1 MTQPKT
7 RWAILAPT
15 FGDARDTCIEGES
28 GIQSTLN
35 RYGAIQGYNRSQGQI
50 RLRNGSIIQ
59 AFSAEEPERLRGPQH
74 NGAWCF
80 IPGTLIRTP
89 NGLVPIESLNV
100 GDLVETSTGVH
111 PVLEVGSRIAELWQL
126 TFDGGSLIGSGDHPV
141 MTARGWVPLAGAW
154 IDDILCLW
162 TDDGNKISTGTSIA
176 TKPVKNY
183 SGIESFGKNIT
194 GRYHQGITSIMSIML
209 RVTTGLKTLYASHLS
224 SIEQFM
230 PKSMSIRLSAQ
241 IAARHGKRIIPAH
254 MPIVARNANTSVR
267 MLNERINAETAN
279 TVARS
284 LLREQGRSVVRDVS
298 TLGRVG
304 LVHNLTVAGSHDYYA
319 NNVLVHN
326 CDELAVFR
334 YAREAWD
341 QLQFG
346 LRLGQHPRTFI
357 STTPKP
363 TVLLRELLK
372 RSDGSV
378 VTSRGSTFDNAANL
392 APKALQEFLLRY
404 EGTRLGRQ
412 ELYGEL
418 IEDVEG
424 ALWSLALIESNRRE
438 LGNIVRRVV
447 SVDPAVTN
455 TANSDE
461 TGIIVISRDRDGHG
475 YVEADRSMRGSPLE
489 WASRVVQV
497 FDEFEC
503 DSVVVEVNQG
513 GDMVT
518 QTLRTV
524 RSHLPI
530 REVRATKGKR
540 LRAEPISAMY
550 EQGRV
555 HHVGVFRELEEQM
568 TSWTPDDA
576 DSPDRLDALVHGFTE
591 LMQGGQTEAF
601 LAGLAVFCACGFP
614 NSRGAGVCVKCGAA
628 LAEVS

>member
-1 MTQPKT
+1 MVTGTLTEKSKALSDGLLHLTAARAIWQTNQARPEQLAPDGEWSTWLYLAGRGSGKTRTGGEWLAYQAVTQPKT

-89 NGLVPIESLNV
+89 NGLVAIESLKI

-111 PVLEVGSRIAELWQL
+111 PVLEVGSRVAELWQL
-126 TFDGGSLIGSGDHPV
+126 TFDGGSLVGSGDHPV
-141 MTARGWVPLAGAW
+141 MTARGWVPLAGTW

-162 TDDGNKISTGTSIA
+162 TDD
-176 TKPVKNY
+176 
-183 SGIESFGKNIT
+183 
-194 GRYHQGITSIMSIML
+194 
-209 RVTTGLKTLYASHLS
+209 
-224 SIEQFM
+224 
-230 PKSMSIRLSAQ
+230 
-241 IAARHGKRIIPAH
+241 
-254 MPIVARNANTSVR
+254 
-267 MLNERINAETAN
+267 RINAETAS
-279 TVARS
+279 TVAQS
-284 LLREQGRSVVRDVS
+284 LSREQGRSVVRDVS

-378 VTSRGSTFDNAANL
+378 VISRGSTFDNAANL

-475 YVEADRSMRGSPLE
+475 YVEADRSMRGTPLE

-503 DSVVVEVNQG
+503 DNVVVEVNQG

-540 LRAEPISAMY
+540 LRAEPISALY

-628 LAEVS
+628 LAEG